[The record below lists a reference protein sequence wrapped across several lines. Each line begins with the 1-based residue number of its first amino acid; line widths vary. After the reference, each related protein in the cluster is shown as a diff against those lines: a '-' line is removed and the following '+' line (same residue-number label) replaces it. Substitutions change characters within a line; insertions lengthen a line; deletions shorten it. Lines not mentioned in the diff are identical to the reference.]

1 MTVNDNKCHYLPLSA
16 KPQKRC
22 RIFASE
28 NEHTGT
34 LFIKSNLKTLMSN
47 PQKQPLTLW
56 ELLTTIPP
64 GEKSS
69 TSSSPSL
76 RHSPPPSGHRAV
88 CEFRWTM
95 SDERLAIAQSTDDE
109 DYEKTIHPLP
119 PSGYS
124 HLSQGE
130 SQLQNTALANC
141 PTETGGRA
149 KRRGWIYLNYQ
160 PLNLKL

>member
-1 MTVNDNKCHYLPLSA
+1 MTVNDNICHYLPLSA
-16 KPQKRC
+16 KPPKRC

-34 LFIKSNLKTLMSN
+34 LFIKTNLKTLMSN
-47 PQKQPLTLW
+47 PQKPTLTLW
-56 ELLTTIPP
+56 ELSTTIPL

-69 TSSSPSL
+69 TSSSPSSRLWPL
-76 RHSPPPSGHRAV
+76 RLGRRVV
-88 CEFRWTM
+88 C
-95 SDERLAIAQSTDDE
+95 DDI
-109 DYEKTIHPLP
+109 IHPLP

-141 PTETGGRA
+141 PPETGGTRSVA
-149 KRRGWIYLNYQ
+149 TEGVN
-160 PLNLKL
+160 